1 MKYLRQFSV
10 ALGIA
15 YLSLLAQFKHIYE
28 PYNHF
33 LDPWHV
39 GFASAILCAVL
50 AWTILFW
57 SAYFIVANLSRLLP
71 AKWKIL
77 RPVAIAV
84 VLSYVFLRPL
94 IALSYDKLIP
104 PLLQVCV
111 DTPSLRWV
119 YYLPVILLSAFF
131 AVRCPEK
138 TMRVFRRLG
147 HVFAIL
153 FLLNVATALTWPR
166 FPYPSDPVIPESWR
180 AEVPSENKKLIFI
193 VMDEW
198 SYHRTFVRD
207 DLPERFPNLARW
219 LATSTFYTNAYS
231 PGSSTPFA
239 IPRILFGSGTK
250 VPGFWNQDM
259 RDMILSAR
267 PPNDLSIFSVPPYD
281 SALRIVVGGFLFY
294 PVLLANDQMDVCVR
308 LDTPLSRRTF
318 GSTFFS
324 LFLNPLSSLATR
336 CGIHTVAF
344 DHESFPQME
353 VPIFAREVLTS
364 LPEGKNAQ
372 IWLHHLVPHFPFRNK
387 AGALISHKQDWP
399 PEVFF
404 DAHAQILADYEESM
418 ELMDYFL
425 GEWEAFWKERGEW
438 DNACVILLS
447 DHEWRGDPDHS
458 LFSRFRADNSDN
470 EATILQ
476 TDGMPEI
483 LSWQHIPLIIK
494 YPRQNNAAIVAERV
508 YARDLHRLV
517 SAYWESSEPSMDKL
531 RAWPFVGGQ

>member
-15 YLSLLAQFKHIYE
+15 YLSLLPQFKHIYE

-147 HVFAIL
+147 NVFAIL

-166 FPYPSDPVIPESWR
+166 FPYPSDPVVPESWR
-180 AEVPSENKKLIFI
+180 AEVPSENRKLIFI

-219 LATSTFYTNAYS
+219 LSTSTFYTNAYS

-239 IPRILFGSGTK
+239 IPRILFGPGTK
-250 VPGFWNQDM
+250 VSGFGEKEMVNM
-259 RDMILSAR
+259 LVSAR
-267 PPNDLSIFSVPPYD
+267 PPDEPSIFSIPRHD
-281 SALRIVVGGFLFY
+281 QALRIAIGGFLFY
-294 PVLLANDQMDVCVR
+294 PVLLANDQMDLGLR
-308 LDTPLSRRTF
+308 LDTPSSRRTF
-318 GSTFFS
+318 GPTFLS
-324 LFLNPLSSLATR
+324 LVLKPVLSLATK
-336 CGIHTVAF
+336 CGIHTVGF
-344 DHESFPQME
+344 DHQSFPQME
-353 VPIFAREVLTS
+353 VPAVSKEVLDS
-364 LPEGKNAQ
+364 LPKGKNAQ
-372 IWLHHLVPHFPFRNK
+372 IWLHYFIPHDPPRDKSGN
-387 AGALISHKQDWP
+387 LISHPQELPADLY
-399 PEVFF
+399 V
-404 DAHAQILADYEESM
+404 DAHAQDLADYDEAL
-418 ELMDYFL
+418 ELMDHFL
-425 GEWEAFWKERGEW
+425 GELETVWKERGEW
-438 DNACVILLS
+438 DDACIVLFS
-447 DHEWRGDPDHS
+447 DHEWRRDPDHS
-458 LFSRFRADNSDN
+458 LYQRFWAGSADNAIRN
-470 EATILQ
+470 A
-476 TDGMPEI
+476 DGKPDSI
-483 LSWQHIPLIIK
+483 SWQHIPLIIK
-494 YPRQNNAAIVAERV
+494 YPGQTISEVVSDRV
-508 YARDLHRLV
+508 YAKDLHYLV
-517 SAYWESSEPSMDKL
+517 SAYWNSNEAPSDRL
-531 RAWPFVGGQ
+531 RSWIIPAGQ